1 MQAGDVAPLGRARL
15 PSTLSELVKF
25 WGGGWESQET
35 LGLGRPGLRQGVML
49 WLRESKGT
57 IVFPGGVPGLG
68 ERGPTGPTSSKAS
81 GSKVSERERVGKCVR
96 KGGAFVCLG
105 WEDPLKKSMAT
116 PSSILAWR
124 IPMDRGTWWATVH
137 GVTKNQTQLGAPD
150 TPGSPE
156 GNTEGPGTASS
167 EPLLHSF

>member
-96 KGGAFVCLG
+96 KGGAFVWTACVCVCKDESL
-105 WEDPLKKSMAT
+105 
-116 PSSILAWR
+116 R
-124 IPMDRGTWWATVH
+124 RCV
-137 GVTKNQTQLGAPD
+137 GVR
-150 TPGSPE
+150 GSPC
-156 GNTEGPGTASS
+156 GVC
-167 EPLLHSF
+167 